1 MQQPKKSNHRQL
13 RGLKNLIEKIDYSRN
28 KVSNWMSL
36 EMTLKLILIN
46 YKGAMRT
53 KTILW
58 MISIKRKNKEE
69 S

>member
-1 MQQPKKSNHRQL
+1 MQQPKKSNHQQL
-13 RGLKNLIEKIDYSRN
+13 RGLKNLIEKIGYSRN

-36 EMTLKLILIN
+36 EMTPKLILIN